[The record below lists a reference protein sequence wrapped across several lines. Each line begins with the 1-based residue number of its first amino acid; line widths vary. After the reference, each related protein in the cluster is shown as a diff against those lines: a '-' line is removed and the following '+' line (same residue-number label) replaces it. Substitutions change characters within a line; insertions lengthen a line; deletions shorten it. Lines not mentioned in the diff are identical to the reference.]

1 LVLQNIKNYF
11 AFVRKNKSDYLLFN
25 KQLVFSEIAGLVLG
39 LIAAEA
45 SRSFTK
51 IENSLYSGFIDYCAS
66 IGFFFIIYYY
76 DNKKYYLDFSR
87 STRLIKIIKS
97 AFSIWP
103 SIIIADVAYVI
114 ARPYFHY
121 VLMTHGLETG
131 LAATVAHFLAFG
143 VFNLI
148 AVVSKSMIDFA
159 RK

>member
-1 LVLQNIKNYF
+1 LVLESIKNYL

-25 KQLVFSEIAGLVLG
+25 KQLVFSEIAGLVFG

-45 SRSFTK
+45 SKSFSK
-51 IENSLYSGFIDYCAS
+51 IENSLYSGIIDYCAS

-76 DNKKYYLDFSR
+76 DNKKYYLDCSR
-87 STRLIKIIKS
+87 STRIIKIVKS

-121 VLMTHGLETG
+121 LLVIYGLETG
-131 LAATVAHFLAFG
+131 LAATIAHFLAFG
-143 VFNLI
+143 IFNLV
-148 AVVSKSMIDFA
+148 AVVSKSMIDYA